1 MKFPVLQ
8 RYPDFVI
15 DPPPGPPSQNLYPIA
30 QYLKVTAGHPG
41 SRANQP
47 RGIFEGGGIH
57 PVWGTGGKSQ
67 LLGVRMMR
75 DPHPHTMA
83 KSPEKRLNH
92 AASKITGLEKP
103 LQIPGDPSCTVIS
116 GGIPGLFRIR
126 QETLSGKNRGH
137 SLPCMYPRIPWRV
150 TPRAARGQVSG
161 TRVILREKA
170 LFGGT
175 RLVFFGPPGTR
186 AAQEVR

>member
-1 MKFPVLQ
+1 M
-8 RYPDFVI
+8 
-15 DPPPGPPSQNLYPIA
+15 
-30 QYLKVTAGHPG
+30 TAGHPG

-83 KSPEKRLNH
+83 KSPEKRLNRVV
-92 AASKITGLEKP
+92 SKITGPEKP
-103 LQIPGDPSCTVIS
+103 LQIPGDPVMHGNFRGNSWALPNS
-116 GGIPGLFRIR
+116 PGNPV
-126 QETLSGKNRGH
+126 GKNRGH

>member
-1 MKFPVLQ
+1 MKFPVLL

-103 LQIPGDPSCTVIS
+103 LQIPGDPVMHGNFRGNSWALPNS
-116 GGIPGLFRIR
+116 PG
-126 QETLSGKNRGH
+126 N
-137 SLPCMYPRIPWRV
+137 PV
-150 TPRAARGQVSG
+150 
-161 TRVILREKA
+161 REKSRSFPSMHVSSHSMESYA
-170 LFGGT
+170 TSSLESGFRRSGYVKGKSP
-175 RLVFFGPPGTR
+175 V
-186 AAQEVR
+186 

>member
-126 QETLSGKNRGH
+126 QETLSGKIEVIPFHACILAFHGELRHEQPGVRFQEIGLCKGKKPCLRG
-137 SLPCMYPRIPWRV
+137 PDWY
-150 TPRAARGQVSG
+150 
-161 TRVILREKA
+161 
-170 LFGGT
+170 F
-175 RLVFFGPPGTR
+175 LVHPEPGPHKK
-186 AAQEVR
+186 